1 MDNSNFSNKVA
12 NASKW
17 SLFTE
22 LSAKLIG
29 PFSLIILARFL
40 TPDDFGVVTI
50 ATMVI
55 SFTQVFMTSGLHK
68 AIIQTEEVK
77 YKIEEI
83 SSVTFWANMCFSII
97 IFFIVFFIADPLSHL
112 LNEPRVANVVKVL
125 AFQIIFSALSL
136 VQTALFQRDLKF
148 KKLFWVRI
156 VTVVAPTILSIPLAI
171 LGLGYWA
178 IIGGQIFGSLAN
190 TIVLWSITRWKPS
203 FYFNFNIFKELFS
216 FGYLSIIEGI
226 AGWFVVWLDAI
237 IIGMYF
243 STNELGLYRTASS
256 FVNAIM
262 LLLVS
267 PVTPVLYSSLSRL
280 QNDHYMFKKH
290 FLQAQKLVFFVSI
303 TIGVIFLLFGDIIGN
318 AIYGSQWKGIG
329 IIISILG
336 IAYGFKALCSLN
348 GEAYRAKGKPGIN
361 ALIMLINLIM
371 YIPGYIFAGK
381 LGLIYFVLA
390 KAILMNFPQPIWHFY
405 YSKKIFDVNF
415 KEVFNNI
422 KFVFWG
428 AIGVLALFV
437 IYSILFDDTSVYI
450 RTVTMSILLLL
461 YFICLI
467 PEKQFVKRTVFTVKN
482 TISKVS

>member
-1 MDNSNFSNKVA
+1 MDKSDFSNKVA
-12 NASKW
+12 SASKW

-40 TPDDFGVVTI
+40 TPDEFGVVTI

-68 AIIQTEEVK
+68 AIVQKEEEK
-77 YKIEEI
+77 YRIEEI
-83 SSVTFWANMCFSII
+83 SSVVFWANMFFSSI
-97 IFFIVFFIADPLSHL
+97 IFFIVFLIADPLSHL
-112 LNEPRVANVVKVL
+112 LNEPRIANVIKVL
-125 AFQIIFSALSL
+125 ALQIIFSALSL

-178 IIGGQIFGSLAN
+178 IVGGQIFGSLAN
-190 TIVLWSITRWKPS
+190 TIVLWTITKWKPS

-237 IIGMYF
+237 VIGVYF

-267 PVTPVLYSSLSRL
+267 PVTPVLYSALSRL
-280 QNDHYMFKKH
+280 QSDQHMFKTH

-303 TIGVIFLLFGDIIGN
+303 TVGIIFLLFGDIIGN
-318 AIYGSQWKGIG
+318 IIYGSQWKGIG

-348 GEAYRAKGKPGIN
+348 GEAYRAKGRPGIN
-361 ALIMLINLIM
+361 ALVMSINLMI
-371 YIPGYIFAGK
+371 YIPGYIFAGG

-405 YSKKIFDVNF
+405 YSKKIFNVSF

-422 KFVFWG
+422 KFVFW
-428 AIGVLALFV
+428 AATGVLIVFIMYSFV
-437 IYSILFDDTSVYI
+437 FNNNSVYI
-450 RTVTMSILLLL
+450 NTIIMFILLLL

-467 PEKQFVKRTVFTVKN
+467 PEKQFFKKTVFTVKN